1 MLCGQIPARFRP
13 ITPYSMGDMDQLT
26 YEQFINYLRSA
37 LHYLFDPVHL
47 RRSPL
52 IALLGLG
59 NEFDQAAAL
68 QQLLIRA
75 IRSLKPDDDEPPQ
88 SRAWRIYDTL
98 NLQYV
103 RQLERDA
110 VATQL
115 GISERQMRRE
125 QRVAIEAL
133 AQQLW
138 HTLSLAGATAADAL
152 HSTEPAASSSQ
163 TLTQELSWLK
173 TPTTEARLP
182 LREALDDVLLLAQPL
197 ARQWDVTLN
206 VELPEALARLPVSQ
220 LALRTIL
227 PTLLTMAI
235 PRAGRAP
242 VVVSA
247 RQRQDPPSLCI
258 ECTASY
264 TDQAPLSTK
273 EQDTIG
279 TMQEVAFFYGA
290 SIAFAASNQRAFA
303 ISLILPMPAQLSVL
317 VIDDNAD
324 WLELVERYAS
334 GSRYRI
340 VGIREPAA
348 APGLVEKLQ
357 PALILLDVMMQ
368 NVDGWQVLTELLQKP
383 GTSHIPIILC
393 TILPLEEMAI
403 SLGATAFL
411 QKPVSQQQ
419 FLELLDKQSS
429 LSG

>member
-1 MLCGQIPARFRP
+1 
-13 ITPYSMGDMDQLT
+13 MDQLT
-26 YEQFINYLRSA
+26 YEQSVTYLRSA

-52 IALLGLG
+52 VALLGLSG
-59 NEFDQAAAL
+59 EFDQAAAL
-68 QQLLIRA
+68 RQLLTTA

-88 SRAWRIYDTL
+88 SRAWRVYDTL

-103 RQLERDA
+103 RQLDRDA

-138 HTLSLAGATAADAL
+138 RDPPGIDAAENDAPRN
-152 HSTEPAASSSQ
+152 TEPVANPSQ

-173 TPTTEARLP
+173 APTSETRVP
-182 LREALDDVLLLAQPL
+182 LREAIDDVLLLAQPL
-197 ARQWDVTLN
+197 AHQQNVTLDI
-206 VELPEALARLPVSQ
+206 ELPETLANLPVSQ
-220 LALRTIL
+220 LALRTIV

-235 PRAGRAP
+235 ARAGRAP

-247 RQRQDPPSLCI
+247 VHADKPNFMRI
-258 ECTASY
+258 ECIVSHPE
-264 TDQAPLSTK
+264 QAPLSTK
-273 EQDTIG
+273 ERDTIN
-279 TMQEVAFFYGA
+279 TMQEVASFYE
-290 SIAFAASNQRAFA
+290 AAIDSPKPSEHGFT
-303 ISLILPMPAQLSVL
+303 ISLLLPVPAQLSVL

-324 WLELVERYAS
+324 WLDLVERYAS
-334 GSRYRI
+334 GSHYRI
-340 VGIREPAA
+340 VGMREPAA
-348 APGLVEKLQ
+348 APALAEKLQ

-368 NVDGWQVLTELLQKP
+368 NVDGWQVLNELLQKP
-383 GTSHIPIILC
+383 STAHIPVILC

-403 SLGATAFL
+403 SLGATGFL

-419 FLELLDKQSS
+419 FLELLDRQSR
-429 LSG
+429 LLA

>member
-1 MLCGQIPARFRP
+1 
-13 ITPYSMGDMDQLT
+13 MGDMDQLT

-68 QQLLIRA
+68 QQLLTRA

-103 RQLERDA
+103 RQLDRDA

-138 HTLSLAGATAADAL
+138 HTLSLAGATAADVL

-173 TPTTEARLP
+173 TPTTEACLP
-182 LREALDDVLLLAQPL
+182 LSEAIDDVLLLAQPL
-197 ARQWDVTLN
+197 ARQWHATLN
-206 VELPEALARLPVSQ
+206 VALPEALAELPVSQ

-227 PTLLTMAI
+227 LTLLTMVI

-247 RQRQDPPSLCI
+247 RHPDEPNALCI
-258 ECTASY
+258 ECTVANPR
-264 TDQAPLSTK
+264 QAPFSTK
-273 EQDTIG
+273 ERDTID
-279 TMQEVAFFYGA
+279 TMQEVASFYEATIESTEPGEYGF
-290 SIAFAASNQRAFA
+290 SIA
-303 ISLILPMPAQLSVL
+303 LILPMPAQLSVL

-334 GSRYRI
+334 GSHYRI
-340 VGIREPAA
+340 VGMREPAA
-348 APGLVEKLQ
+348 APALAEKLQ

-368 NVDGWQVLTELLQKP
+368 NVDGWQVLNELLQKSS
-383 GTSHIPIILC
+383 TSHIPVILC

-403 SLGATAFL
+403 SLGAAGFL

-419 FLELLDKQSS
+419 FLELLDRQSR
-429 LSG
+429 LLT

>member
-1 MLCGQIPARFRP
+1 
-13 ITPYSMGDMDQLT
+13 MDQLT
-26 YEQFINYLRSA
+26 YEQSVTYLRSA

-52 IALLGLG
+52 VALLGLTG
-59 NEFDQAAAL
+59 EFDQAAAL
-68 QQLLIRA
+68 QQLLITA
-75 IRSLKPDDDEPPQ
+75 IRSLKPDDDESPQ

-103 RQLERDA
+103 RQLDRDA

-125 QRVAIEAL
+125 QRAAIESL

-138 HTLSLAGATAADAL
+138 RDLPGIDAAENSAPRN
-152 HSTEPAASSSQ
+152 TEPDANSSQ

-173 TPTTEARLP
+173 APTSETRVP
-182 LREALDDVLLLAQPL
+182 LREAIDDVLLLAQPL
-197 ARQWDVTLN
+197 AHQRNVTLDI
-206 VELPEALARLPVSQ
+206 ELPETLANLPVSQ
-220 LALRTIL
+220 LALRTIV

-235 PRAGRAP
+235 ARAGRAP

-247 RQRQDPPSLCI
+247 LHAEKPNFLCI
-258 ECTASY
+258 ECSVSHPEQ
-264 TDQAPLSTK
+264 DPLSTK
-273 EQDTIG
+273 ERDTID
-279 TMQEVAFFYGA
+279 TMQEVASFYESA
-290 SIAFAASNQRAFA
+290 IEFSIPNEHGFT
-303 ISLILPMPAQLSVL
+303 ISLLLPKPAQLCVL

-334 GSRYRI
+334 GSHYRI

-348 APGLVEKLQ
+348 APALAEKLQ
-357 PALILLDVMMQ
+357 PALILLDFMMQ
-368 NVDGWQVLTELLQKP
+368 NVDGWQVLNELLQKP
-383 GTSHIPIILC
+383 STTHIPVILC

-403 SLGATAFL
+403 SLGAAGFL

-419 FLELLDKQSS
+419 FLELLDRQSR
-429 LSG
+429 LLA

>member
-1 MLCGQIPARFRP
+1 
-13 ITPYSMGDMDQLT
+13 MDQLT
-26 YEQFINYLRSA
+26 YEQSVTYLRSA

-52 IALLGLG
+52 VALLGLTG
-59 NEFDQAAAL
+59 EFDQAAAL
-68 QQLLIRA
+68 QQLLITA
-75 IRSLKPDDDEPPQ
+75 IRSLKPDDDESPQ

-103 RQLERDA
+103 RQLDRDA

-125 QRVAIEAL
+125 QRAAIESL

-138 HTLSLAGATAADAL
+138 RDLPGIDAAENSAPRN
-152 HSTEPAASSSQ
+152 TEPDANSSQ

-173 TPTTEARLP
+173 APTSETRVP
-182 LREALDDVLLLAQPL
+182 LREAIDDVLLLAQPL
-197 ARQWDVTLN
+197 AHQRNVTLDI
-206 VELPEALARLPVSQ
+206 ELPETLANLPVSQ
-220 LALRTIL
+220 LALRTIV

-235 PRAGRAP
+235 ARAGRAP

-247 RQRQDPPSLCI
+247 LHAEKPNFLCI
-258 ECTASY
+258 ECSVSHPEQ
-264 TDQAPLSTK
+264 DPLSTK
-273 EQDTIG
+273 ERDTID
-279 TMQEVAFFYGA
+279 TMQEVASFYESA
-290 SIAFAASNQRAFA
+290 IEFSIPNEHGFT
-303 ISLILPMPAQLSVL
+303 ISLLLPKPAQLCVL

-334 GSRYRI
+334 GSHYRI

-348 APGLVEKLQ
+348 ASALAEKLQ
-357 PALILLDVMMQ
+357 PALILLDFMMQ
-368 NVDGWQVLTELLQKP
+368 NVDGWQVLNELLQKP
-383 GTSHIPIILC
+383 STTHIPVILC

-403 SLGATAFL
+403 SLGAAGFL

-419 FLELLDKQSS
+419 FLELLDRQSR
-429 LSG
+429 LLA

>member
-1 MLCGQIPARFRP
+1 M
-13 ITPYSMGDMDQLT
+13 SVMDQLT
-26 YEQFINYLRSA
+26 YEQFINHLRSA

-52 IALLGLG
+52 IALLGLSG
-59 NEFDQAAAL
+59 EFDTAAAL
-68 QQLLIRA
+68 QQRLVSTIRN
-75 IRSLKPDDDEPPQ
+75 LKPDDDDPPQ

-110 VATQL
+110 VANQL

-138 HTLSLAGATAADAL
+138 SDLPVTDAAESGAPRNP
-152 HSTEPAASSSQ
+152 EPVTNPSQ

-173 TPTTEARLP
+173 ASTSETRVP
-182 LREALDDVLLLAQPL
+182 LREAIDDVILLAQPL
-197 ARQWDVTLN
+197 ARQWNVTLN
-206 VELPEALARLPVSQ
+206 VELPEALAGQPVSQ
-220 LALRTIL
+220 LALRTIV

-235 PRAGRAP
+235 ARAGSAS

-247 RQRQDPPSLCI
+247 FREDGPNMLRIVCAVSCP
-258 ECTASY
+258 E
-264 TDQAPLSTK
+264 QAPLSPK
-273 EQDTIG
+273 ERDSID
-279 TMQEVAFFYGA
+279 TMQEVASFYK
-290 SIAFAASNQRAFA
+290 AAIDYPIPNEHGFT
-303 ISLILPMPAQLSVL
+303 ISLLLPMPAQVSVL

-324 WLELVERYAS
+324 WLDLVERYAS
-334 GSRYRI
+334 GSHYRI
-340 VGIREPAA
+340 VGMREPAA
-348 APGLVEKLQ
+348 APALAEKLQ

-368 NVDGWQVLTELLQKP
+368 NVDGWQVLNELLLKP
-383 GTSHIPIILC
+383 STSHIPVILC

-403 SLGATAFL
+403 SLGAAGFL

-419 FLELLDKQSS
+419 FLELLDRQSR
-429 LSG
+429 LLA